1 MTRDRYAMRRARSD
15 RNSELL
21 DAARVTAD
29 GRVYLLGYLLASIP
43 TTDLQRAL
51 TSLAEQPAEWG
62 YTYQQETDR

>member
-15 RNSELL
+15 RNLELL

-29 GRVYLLGYLLASIP
+29 GRAYLLGYLLASIP

-51 TSLAEQPAEWG
+51 TSVTDLQRALTSLAE
-62 YTYQQETDR
+62 QETDR